1 MNTRCEPS
9 RLKAGEEDTMN
20 EARLTLPAR
29 NARTLLDGIGLLD
42 ALHELI
48 SADEANAMH
57 EESWSL
63 SPERM
68 RTLSLIV
75 NEAVDAFQLLD
86 LARVRDFVDDE
97 IRAGMPKR
105 IAS

>member
-1 MNTRCEPS
+1 
-9 RLKAGEEDTMN
+9 MN
-20 EARLTLPAR
+20 EAALTLPAED
-29 NARTLLDGIGLLD
+29 ARTLLDGIGLLE

-48 SADEANAMH
+48 SADESNALH
-57 EESWSL
+57 EESWAL

-68 RTLSLIV
+68 RTLSTITQH
-75 NEAVDAFQLLD
+75 AVDTFQLLD

-97 IRAGMPKR
+97 IRAAMPKR